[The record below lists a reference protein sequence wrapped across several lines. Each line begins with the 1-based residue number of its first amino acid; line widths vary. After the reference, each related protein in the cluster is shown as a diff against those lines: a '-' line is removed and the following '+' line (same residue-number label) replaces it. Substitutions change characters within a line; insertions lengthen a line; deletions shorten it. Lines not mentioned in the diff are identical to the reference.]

1 MSVLESGL
9 GALTTHNLHQQ
20 LTSLS
25 KKKKKK
31 KKKYTVKKQCAYFDI
46 WPSREVLW
54 FSLKQIATTSLK
66 FLSPLASHPNL
77 GLSDS
82 QTLAVS

>member
-25 KKKKKK
+25 KK

>member
-25 KKKKKK
+25 K

-66 FLSPLASHPNL
+66 FLSPLASPPNL